1 MGTWSTNIYCI
12 YEQVEKFLKKP
23 KVVNSAE
30 IVRFIGTN
38 GKISKIHHFDP
49 PWLATPISENFQT
62 RWKFFFCYI
71 QSDFGNKKFIEQ
83 CFHTLS
89 APTLLKRKSLIDLTW

>member
-1 MGTWSTNIYCI
+1 MMN
-12 YEQVEKFLKKP
+12 F
-23 KVVNSAE
+23 
-30 IVRFIGTN
+30 RD
-38 GKISKIHHFDP
+38 FDP
-49 PWLATPISENFQT
+49 LWLATPISENFQT

-89 APTLLKRKSLIDLTW
+89 ASTLLKRKSLIDLTWETLSPLGDHFKLSKIPNILHKLFLHILEQFWGVGA